1 MRSLGTLGGPFGFA
15 ISVNTHRRVV
25 GRSQTADG
33 RMMPFLWTPSSGM
46 LGLPTLGGDF
56 GVGVNLNE
64 FGNIIG
70 RSSRANG
77 AVRATLWIPAT
88 GPLAVALK
96 DERAEPNVA
105 APSIGPRD
113 PSLLLCG
120 LIRRSNNRS
129 GYRIA
134 ASRVCLSR

>member
-33 RMMPFLWTPSSGM
+33 RMMPFLWAPGSGM
-46 LGLPTLGGDF
+46 VGLPTLGGDF
-56 GVGVNLNE
+56 GVGVSLNE

-77 AVRATLWIPAT
+77 AVRATLWIPAS
-88 GPLAVALK
+88 GPLAVAPM
-96 DERAEPNVA
+96 DERAEANLA
-105 APSIGPRD
+105 GASAGPHD
-113 PSLLLCG
+113 PTLLLCG
-120 LIRRSNNRS
+120 LMRRSNGQPRSSICRNR
-129 GYRIA
+129 
-134 ASRVCLSR
+134 